1 MGFIRLMNKQY
12 PPMRLV
18 CKSASKNTS
27 SLTMHRTNLFKK
39 KKEIVNVGKL
49 CKYYLENMVWTVEIQ
64 CTCLENQS
72 TLLSTKHVKKSGS
85 AQRNWDYRS
94 LHWNFSL
101 CWIFCKCCFLKT
113 STVWFKYELLIF

>member
-49 CKYYLENMVWTVEIQ
+49 CKY
-64 CTCLENQS
+64 
-72 TLLSTKHVKKSGS
+72 
-85 AQRNWDYRS
+85 
-94 LHWNFSL
+94 
-101 CWIFCKCCFLKT
+101 
-113 STVWFKYELLIF
+113 